1 MSTPA
6 PGRRPESVTM
16 SDIAQRAGVS
26 RPTVSIVLNDR
37 HETVGI
43 APETRERVLLA
54 ARELG
59 YRRNALARAVKTG
72 RSQTLGF
79 LAGDADLEYSSA
91 AFSGI
96 LDCADEKNYT
106 VKRFRLYD
114 RPEDEAIIER
124 CSEHRLDGV
133 IVNDTGLARNVEL
146 IRREFGGRGVPV
158 VWLDPKGP
166 QDWGIQVRPNDEDG
180 AVEAIRTLVAV
191 GHKRIAFVGGIE
203 GVGTGVPRYN
213 GFKRG
218 MEEAAL
224 ATDLVRWTQW
234 QDKLIL
240 QSLDE
245 LLAYPSPPTAFLC
258 GSDPTAL
265 MFLRL
270 LRRKG
275 YRVPEDISVVG
286 FGNLARVHL
295 SDPSLSTVRDPS
307 QDMGR
312 AAVTE
317 LFALLDHPEQA
328 QEHKEMLFETSF
340 IQRESSGPAP
350 TAF

>member
-1 MSTPA
+1 
-6 PGRRPESVTM
+6 M

-26 RPTVSIVLNDR
+26 RPTVSIILNDR

-43 APETRERVLLA
+43 AAETRERVLLA
-54 ARELG
+54 AKELG

-79 LAGDADLEYSSA
+79 VAGDADLEYSSA

-96 LDCADEKNYT
+96 LDSADDKNYT

-166 QDWGIQVRPNDEDG
+166 QDWGVQVRPNDEDG
-180 AVEAIRTLVAV
+180 TVEAVRHLVSL
-191 GHKRIAFVGGIE
+191 GHKRIAFVAGIE
-203 GVGTGVPRYN
+203 GVGTGVPRFK

-218 MEEAAL
+218 MEEAGL
-224 ATDLVRWTQW
+224 STDLVRWTQW
-234 QDKLIL
+234 KNDLINRAPE
-240 QSLDE
+240 D
-245 LLAYPSPPTAFLC
+245 LLEQPSPPTAFLC
-258 GSDPTAL
+258 GNDPIAL
-265 MFLRL
+265 IFLRI

-286 FGNLARVHL
+286 FGDLARVHL
-295 SDPSLSTVRDPS
+295 SDPSLSTVRVPY
-307 QDMGR
+307 QAMGR
-312 AAVTE
+312 TAVTE
-317 LFALLDHPEQA
+317 LLALIDNPELA
-328 QEHKEMLFETSF
+328 QEHKEVLFETNL
-340 IQRESSGPAP
+340 IVRESSGPAP
-350 TAF
+350 HSKK